1 MDHVTRVRAW
11 LKEQSYDGVILS
23 RRDNFTWISGG
34 APHGSRAES
43 TGRRSGIGSVV

>member
-23 RRDNFTWISGG
+23 RRDNFTTRTALLHNRLG
-34 APHGSRAES
+34 EL
-43 TGRRSGIGSVV
+43 V